1 MAEETRGRPTVRTEA
16 VIEEVLTRLE
26 SGEPLLTICKADHLP
41 EARTIYYWLD
51 EDPAFFSRYQRAR
64 EIGYDQIAIT
74 ARETTRG
81 AGDSSGDVQRDKLIV
96 ETDLKLLAV
105 WSPKRYG
112 NRQIVSGDKD
122 ADPVQVEA
130 KTDYSRLSVE
140 ELRTL
145 MSLAEK
151 ASIARD

>member
-1 MAEETRGRPTVRTEA
+1 

-26 SGEPLLTICKADHLP
+26 SGEPLLTICKDDHLP

-51 EDPAFFSRYQRAR
+51 DDPAFFSRYQRAR

-81 AGDSSGDVQRDKLIV
+81 RGDSTEDVARDKLIV
-96 ETDLKLLAV
+96 DTDLKLLAV

-122 ADPVQVEA
+122 ADPVQV
-130 KTDYSRLSVE
+130 KSTMDYSRLSVD
-140 ELRTL
+140 ELRSL
-145 MSLAEK
+145 MAIAEK
-151 ASIARD
+151 ASIESPEN